1 MDDLLLDSIIT
12 SSSGSSEIEGNI
24 ATSSCAASTL
34 EALNN
39 TKVLPTA
46 LNTALRV
53 FQIIY
58 VVILLVLG
66 TLLNSLLVLL
76 ICKFRELRT
85 PSFGIA
91 FQICLNDVCLSIAFG
106 ISYLVTQ
113 IAGHW
118 ILGINF
124 CIFIGFVLFSFFF
137 LRTFLVFVFAV
148 DKFCLV
154 FTPFF
159 YPKHSHKIVVI
170 MCALSWCV
178 SFVYSI
184 IFIPGLLDCYDF
196 VEPAMTCIF
205 SSKCNKNCE
214 VVNYILL
221 PVTILPGTIIALLL
235 FLGLYIKGRKL
246 RFKHQN
252 VFPQN
257 GSRMTREDWRALKTF
272 ALLFLAIL
280 VIIFPPFIVFI
291 VFQSLD
297 INVAGYLAIIISVNI
312 SFLHVITDPLIMM
325 RNGDVKECF
334 KKVYKEIYYKLFRRN
349 HIIRN

>member
-1 MDDLLLDSIIT
+1 MDDL
-12 SSSGSSEIEGNI
+12 SSSGSSEIEGTT
-24 ATSSCAASTL
+24 ATSSCAASTF

-58 VVILLVLG
+58 VVILLVFG
-66 TLLNSLLVLL
+66 TLLNSILVLL

-91 FQICLNDVCLSIAFG
+91 FQICVIDVCLSIVCG
-106 ISYLVTQ
+106 ISILVTL

-124 CIFIGFVLFSFFF
+124 CIFIGFMLFSFTF
-137 LRTFLVFVFAV
+137 LRTLLVFVFAV

-154 FTPFF
+154 FAPFF

-178 SFVYSI
+178 SFVHSI

-196 VEPAMTCIF
+196 LEPTMTCFF
-205 SSKCNKNCE
+205 STKCNKICE
-214 VVNYILL
+214 VFYYIL
-221 PVTILPGTIIALLL
+221 PVTLSPGTIIALLL
-235 FLGLYIKGRKL
+235 FLGLYIMGRKL
-246 RFKHQN
+246 RLKHQN

-257 GSRMTREDWRALKTF
+257 GSRMTREDWRAFKTF
-272 ALLFLAIL
+272 ALLCLAIL
-280 VIIFPPFIVFI
+280 VITFPPLIVFMI
-291 VFQSLD
+291 FQSLD
-297 INVAGYLAIIISVNI
+297 INVAGYLAIIISANI
-312 SFLHVITDPLIMM
+312 SFLHVITDPLIIM

-334 KKVYKEIYYKLFRRN
+334 KKVYKEIYYRRN